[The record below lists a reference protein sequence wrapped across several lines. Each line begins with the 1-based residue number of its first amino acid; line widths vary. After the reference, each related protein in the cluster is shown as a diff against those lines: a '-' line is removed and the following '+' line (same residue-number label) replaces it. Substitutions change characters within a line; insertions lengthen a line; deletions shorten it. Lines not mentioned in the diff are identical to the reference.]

1 MDLIVALNPALSAA
15 DVAPHVPPYDCR
27 QSASVQIRMLSGLNF
42 INSPMV
48 SFNCT
53 FWLVPTELTLM
64 TNSHFE
70 GSEVEMAADLEAF
83 TSCFGFTFSVTSP

>member
-1 MDLIVALNPALSAA
+1 
-15 DVAPHVPPYDCR
+15 
-27 QSASVQIRMLSGLNF
+27 
-42 INSPMV
+42 MV

-70 GSEVEMAADLEAF
+70 GSEVEMAGDLEAF